1 MRKKV
6 RKEIKDNKKS
16 EEDEGEGKFTK
27 IPRVQSVT
35 KISTTAY

>member
-16 EEDEGEGKFTK
+16 EEDEGEGKFIK
-27 IPRVQSVT
+27 IFRV
-35 KISTTAY
+35 